1 MTFTQEKTIAN
12 KVRHDFPLLHQE
24 VNGKPLIYLDSAAT
38 SQKPQVVINALQD
51 YYQQYNSNVH
61 RGAHTLSCKAT
72 DAYETARDK
81 VAKFINAASRQ
92 EIIFTRN
99 ATEAINLVAYS
110 WAMNNLQPGDEIIV
124 TVMEHH
130 SNLVPWHFLAK
141 KNGTSNLK
149 SSKI

>member
-12 KVRHDFPLLHQE
+12 KVRRDFPLLHQE

-72 DAYETARDK
+72 DAYEIARDK

-92 EIIFTRN
+92 ELIFTRN

-141 KNGTSNLK
+141 KMV
-149 SSKI
+149 